1 MTLSFLRVFFII
13 GSGLVGHYVGSLLY
27 DPSLGWMLGCLCG
40 LIIIFLEQRL
50 HNVSL
55 RGLSSMAF
63 GLILGVIMAKLMSDI
78 LSLVPSLSPF
88 FKSVSRVVLTLVFSY
103 LGAVMALRGKD
114 EFNVIIP
121 YVRFKRQDDKR
132 EIILLDT
139 SAIIDGRVGDIYKTK
154 FLSGRLV
161 VPRFVLEELQQL
173 ADSAD
178 ENKRQ
183 KGRRGVELLHS
194 MQKDSLIDIH
204 IHEDDLMEEEGV
216 DAKLVRLAKVMDA
229 RIYTTDFNLD
239 RVASLQG
246 IDILNVNTLIE
257 ATKVVVSAGEEL
269 RVKLVKEG
277 KESHQAIGY
286 MADGTMVVVS
296 EAQSLIGQTV
306 HVLVTSVLQTQAG
319 KMIFGKLSKA

>member
-13 GSGLVGHYVGSLLY
+13 GSGLVGHYVGSILW

-40 LIIIFLEQRL
+40 LVIIFLEQRL

-78 LSLVPSLSPF
+78 LSLVPTLTPF
-88 FKSVSRVVLTLVFSY
+88 LRSIRVILTLIFSY
-103 LGAVMALRGKD
+103 LGAVLALRGKD
-114 EFNVIIP
+114 EFNIIIP
-121 YVRFKRQDDKR
+121 YIRFKRQDDKR
-132 EIILLDT
+132 EVILLDT

-161 VPRFVLEELQQL
+161 VPRCVLEELQQL

-183 KGRRGVELLHS
+183 KGRWGVELLHS
-194 MQKDSLIDIH
+194 MQKDSLIDIR
-204 IHEDDLMEEEGV
+204 IHEDDLTEEEGV
-216 DAKLVRLAKVMDA
+216 DAKLIRLAKVMDA
-229 RIYTTDFNLD
+229 RLYTTDFNLD

-246 IDILNVNTLIE
+246 IDVLNVNTLIE
-257 ATKVVVSAGEEL
+257 ATHIAVVTGEKL
-269 RVKLVKEG
+269 SVKLIKEG
-277 KESHQAIGY
+277 KESNQAIGY
-286 MADGTMVVVS
+286 MIDGTMVVVS
-296 EAQSLIGQTV
+296 EARHLIGKNV
-306 HVLVTSVLQTQAG
+306 NVMVVSVLQTQAG
-319 KMIFGKLSKA
+319 KMVFGKLS